1 MCLAQSGYDT
11 VSAVICR
18 SYQVLTGSVICL
30 VTPQWTPTLLVLGFL
45 MTFERLAVEHWSRL
59 ETMSSSSQEER
70 GYGGD
75 LKHGET
81 YKEVMHDHD
90 IARVTTQD
98 ARHHAQ
104 LTEEELVLEKKL
116 RRKIDSLIMP
126 LVIMV

>member
-1 MCLAQSGYDT
+1 LA
-11 VSAVICR
+11 
-18 SYQVLTGSVICL
+18 
-30 VTPQWTPTLLVLGFL
+30 
-45 MTFERLAVEHWSRL
+45 TFEN
-59 ETMSSSSQEER
+59 MSSSSQEER

-104 LTEEELVLEKKL
+104 LTEEELVVEKKL